1 MRTLRFTVDPW
12 IAWVW
17 AVHVPYMQIF
27 FSSKY
32 HSTKWS
38 AVGWICGCGTGDT
51 ENRLEITFG
60 FSTAWRVL
68 VPNPWLFKGQLYS
81 LSNFQICNSVLLI
94 IVTTLYSTSPR
105 LIYFITRNLYL
116 LTPFTH
122 FCPLLTLP
130 LATTNLFS
138 AQGFGFLFLL
148 LFVFFR
154 WHIYVRSYRICLSL
168 SDLFHLA

>member
-122 FCPLLTLP
+122 LTHPAP

-138 AQGFGFLFLL
+138 VHLSSV
-148 LFVFFR
+148 FVFVLDSTYKWDHMVF
-154 WHIYVRSYRICLSL
+154 VFLCLSY
-168 SDLFHLA
+168 FT